1 MVHVCSWFP
10 PKHYGYH
17 GNGYHGSCSTSI
29 IEGGQVLSSVKTIIS
44 YILLDIYSVIS
55 AYIWIRFPWIH
66 EDIKLISF
74 KSSSWLTR
82 NSPLKLRS
90 SLVWIILTWFDSL
103 MFMRT
108 AKKWSYEIDWDR
120 LTIFQVSPT
129 CRRRPVI
136 YNYIYY
142 RQFAGV
148 VAAFMYMWYLL

>member
-1 MVHVCSWFP
+1 MGGSLAHPSSL
-10 PKHYGYH
+10 
-17 GNGYHGSCSTSI
+17 NNHGSCLFMVSSKTLWVSWQWVSWFVFHFHNWRRTSTFQCKDYHI
-29 IEGGQVLSSVKTIIS
+29 IHTTW
-44 YILLDIYSVIS
+44 YCIYSVIS

-129 CRRRPVI
+129 CR
-136 YNYIYY
+136 N
-142 RQFAGV
+142 
-148 VAAFMYMWYLL
+148 L